1 MIYYY
6 KITAVIKNTAGF
18 LISGKC
24 NPFKN
29 YFKIFILKK
38 FVAVIIILMP
48 GLFIIH
54 FFTFYKYFY

>member
-6 KITAVIKNTAGF
+6 KITAAIKNTAGF

-38 FVAVIIILMP
+38 FVTVIIMLVP
-48 GLFIIH
+48 GLFIFNFVM
-54 FFTFYKYFY
+54 FFTSG